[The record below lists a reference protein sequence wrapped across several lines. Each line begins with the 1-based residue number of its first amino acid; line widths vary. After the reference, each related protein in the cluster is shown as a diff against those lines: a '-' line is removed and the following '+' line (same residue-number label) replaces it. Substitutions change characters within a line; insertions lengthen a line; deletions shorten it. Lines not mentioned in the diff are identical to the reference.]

1 MRIGTAVTASH
12 LPWARVLAT
21 SFAEHHP
28 DAPPVAVLVVDDVAE
43 TVDGTGEPFTLL
55 RPADVGI
62 DREELHRR
70 GAMYAPMELAGSTRA
85 LLLQELLTRGG
96 GEPVA
101 FIDADV
107 LVCGPLEPVADE
119 VRAAGIVLSPHLTGP
134 PPAPLPLERV
144 LLRAGTYNCGFVGVA
159 GDAGARFAAWWA
171 GHLERDCVNDEARG
185 LFVSQRWLDL
195 APSLFD
201 VAMLRDPGT
210 NVTTHNLGRRAV
222 EVADGR
228 PTIDGAPLRLLHVG
242 GDFDPR
248 ADAWPLLSSQPAI
261 TELGRE
267 YAARLLDAGHAA
279 PGEGPGYGFATSA
292 DSVVLEPWVRRAVR
306 AALLEGAPAPDPF
319 SDGEAFTGWLA
330 APVGD
335 GDLSP
340 SRWAMA
346 LYASRPD
353 LAAVFPYVP
362 GADSVRYARW
372 LNDQD
377 TIAVP
382 DVFAPPPVELPE
394 ERAGRERES
403 YVTSLNDQL
412 AAARADVDAARA
424 DASAARA
431 AADRAER
438 SATDLAGVLDQAEQD
453 RDAAIRALD
462 LLRTSHLFRLTRAP
476 RRAWYRLRGGSR
488 SSG

>member
-12 LPWARVLAT
+12 LPWARVLAR

-28 DAPPVAVLVVDDVAE
+28 DAPPVAVLVVDDVVDA
-43 TVDGTGEPFTLL
+43 VDGAGEPFTLL

-85 LLLQELLTRGG
+85 LLLQELLIRGG

-101 FIDADV
+101 FVDADV
-107 LVCGPLEPVADE
+107 LVCGSLEPVADE

-134 PPAPLPLERV
+134 PPAPLPLEQV

-171 GHLERDCVNDEARG
+171 GHLERDCVNDPVQG

-210 NVTTHNLGRRAV
+210 NVTTHNLGERAV
-222 EVADGR
+222 EVGDGG
-228 PTIDGAPLRLLHVG
+228 PTIAGAPLRLLHVG

-248 ADAWPLLSSQPAI
+248 AEAWPRLSSQPAL
-261 TELGRE
+261 TEVCRD
-267 YAARLLDAGHAA
+267 YAARLLAAGHVE
-279 PGEGPGYGFATSA
+279 PGEGPGYGFASSV
-292 DSVVLEPWVRRAVR
+292 DGVVLEPWIRSAVR
-306 AALLEGAPAPDPF
+306 AALLAGTPAPDPF
-319 SDGEAFTGWLA
+319 TDDGAFTAWLA
-330 APVGD
+330 APVD
-335 GDLSP
+335 ESDP
-340 SRWAMA
+340 PISRWAMA
-346 LYASRPD
+346 LHTSRPD
-353 LAAVFPYVP
+353 LAAVFPDVP
-362 GADSVRYARW
+362 GVDSVRYARW
-372 LNDQD
+372 LNDQEA
-377 TIAVP
+377 IAVP
-382 DVFAPPPVELPE
+382 DAVAPPPVELPE
-394 ERAGRERES
+394 ERAGREQEAHIR
-403 YVTSLNDQL
+403 SLHDDL
-412 AAARADVDAARA
+412 AAARAD
-424 DASAARA
+424 ASTARA
-431 AADRAER
+431 AADHAER
-438 SATDLAGVLDQAEQD
+438 SATDLSAALDQAQQD

-462 LLRTSHLFRLTRAP
+462 LLRTSRLFRLTRAP
-476 RRAWYRLRGGSR
+476 RRVWYRLRG